1 MKTRNLARTAAL
13 GLFAL
18 SLGSPAFAAADKDHI
33 QLVSADK
40 SVRTFTVDSEHVLQP
55 AGAGTPVSFVRKATA
70 AEKKSLKGLQTKGL
84 IKSAD
89 GSNVMPVLRD
99 ATGQA
104 VGVPGGLIVTFREDL
119 SESDARA
126 RLVAA
131 GLKPQEAI
139 IPSIWTVESPAGL
152 ESIEIANRLNA
163 KGIFADVSPN
173 FWSRKTLK

>member
-13 GLFAL
+13 GLLAL
-18 SLGSPAFAAADKDHI
+18 SLNAPALATSKESI
-33 QLVSADK
+33 QLIRADK

-55 AGAGTPVSFVRKATA
+55 ASASSPVSFVRKASA
-70 AEKKSLKGLQTKGL
+70 AEKRALKGLQTKGV
-84 IKSAD
+84 IKSQD
-89 GSNVMPVLRD
+89 GSSVMPVLRD

-104 VGVPGGLIVTFREDL
+104 VGLPGGLIVTFREDL

-163 KGIFADVSPN
+163 QGIFADVSPN
-173 FWSRKTLK
+173 FWSKKTLK